1 MGQSPACP
9 AVSSR
14 DPAPRPASTAAW
26 GPGAPSAPGPS
37 QGVVVR
43 LPLHALDAVP
53 AGPRSRGAWARTA
66 ARVHRHPPVDL
77 PGGVGPGD
85 QGRLDALPHP
95 VQLPGAE
102 AGRTPSTRA
111 RSGPARRAKA
121 PRPGCATARRRSW
134 RAAGS
139 GGACPA
145 PEGRAAVARAAP
157 TGHRSDHGGR
167 MRLYS
172 SSEAFAGIAI
182 RFHTTRDTPRA
193 SPRPARH
200 AAPTRLTQHALELEP
215 AQDRLAAGAG
225 RVGPRPPTRR
235 NRRKRHAKPAESA
248 HPVDN
253 RPASPVT
260 GRRRLRSGLATVGRR
275 PPWGGWGS
283 WDGPGRE
290 LVQICHKG
298 APSRDQPRAEARNIN
313 DSPRALRPD
322 PGLCGRFGQLASP
335 DRPGRAATGR
345 TASPAPAPTTTPDP
359 RERRPA
365 RAPRRRRLT
374 SRPGPCPVRGE
385 QRDEGR
391 PTGRGMC
398 TFRRSRV
405 SFPPVSRA
413 FSAGFVMSHD
423 FWQCQML

>member
-14 DPAPRPASTAAW
+14 DPAPRPASTAAR
-26 GPGAPSAPGPS
+26 GLGAPSAPGPS

-53 AGPRSRGAWARTA
+53 AGPGGVDVGAHGGG
-66 ARVHRHPPVDL
+66 VHRHPPVDL

-111 RSGPARRAKA
+111 RSGPARRARA

-200 AAPTRLTQHALELEP
+200 AAPTRLTQHALGL
-215 AQDRLAAGAG
+215 DRLLQGAEHEVGAPCGCWWPSRRSGG
-225 RVGPRPPTRR
+225 RTG
-235 NRRKRHAKPAESA
+235 
-248 HPVDN
+248 
-253 RPASPVT
+253 PVT
-260 GRRRLRSGLATVGRR
+260 KAVQQNPDQVG
-275 PPWGGWGS
+275 
-283 WDGPGRE
+283 
-290 LVQICHKG
+290 
-298 APSRDQPRAEARNIN
+298 
-313 DSPRALRPD
+313 
-322 PGLCGRFGQLASP
+322 
-335 DRPGRAATGR
+335 T
-345 TASPAPAPTTTPDP
+345 
-359 RERRPA
+359 
-365 RAPRRRRLT
+365 
-374 SRPGPCPVRGE
+374 
-385 QRDEGR
+385 
-391 PTGRGMC
+391 
-398 TFRRSRV
+398 RV
-405 SFPPVSRA
+405 
-413 FSAGFVMSHD
+413 
-423 FWQCQML
+423 

>member
-253 RPASPVT
+253 RARLAGDGPSPSPVGARHGGT
-260 GRRRLRSGLATVGRR
+260 PAAVGRVGLLGRSGAGACPNLPQRR
-275 PPWGGWGS
+275 PEPGS
-283 WDGPGRE
+283 AASR
-290 LVQICHKG
+290 G
-298 APSRDQPRAEARNIN
+298 AEYQRFSSR
-313 DSPRALRPD
+313 
-322 PGLCGRFGQLASP
+322 
-335 DRPGRAATGR
+335 
-345 TASPAPAPTTTPDP
+345 APARSGPLWQIWTTGVP
-359 RERRPA
+359 
-365 RAPRRRRLT
+365 
-374 SRPGPCPVRGE
+374 
-385 QRDEGR
+385 R
-391 PTGRGMC
+391 PTGKGGHRSDGEPGARPDDHAGPAGASPGPRPA
-398 TFRRSRV
+398 TETAHQPARPVPRSRRAARRGAADRPRDV
-405 SFPPVSRA
+405 HFPPVSRVV
-413 FSAGFVMSHD
+413 SAGFACFFRRFCHVS
-423 FWQCQML
+423 